1 MQAQTEIRAQII
13 QELERSLSEGR
24 IVWRK
29 PWVGHEGPRLPTNFV
44 TKTRYS
50 GVNTMLT
57 FAAEARNNCPISYCA
72 TFNQFRS
79 IGCHIRKGERATKI
93 IYFTY
98 VKKFVKDRNGDEVE
112 KSIPIFR
119 VFSIFNISQAQGP
132 AIDQF
137 HAQPVLKTFDDNRSE
152 FDAVVN
158 ATEARIDHGNELAAY
173 LPLEDRIIMP
183 DVGRFDSWPDY
194 AATTFHE
201 LGHWTQPKHR
211 LNIEWTRPEEE
222 LFAEITSSYLM
233 AAVGIPHGDDLR
245 KNNKAY
251 IQSWAATIKES
262 PKALFAAASKA
273 SLATDYILSFSR
285 GSDASAAES
294 VEEEAAVARP

>member
-1 MQAQTEIRAQII
+1 MQTQTEIRAQII

-57 FAAEARNNCPISYCA
+57 FAAEARNNWPISYWA

-137 HAQPVLKTFDDNRSE
+137 HAQPVLRTFDDNRSE

-158 ATEARIDHGNELAAY
+158 ATGARIDQGHEIAAY
-173 LPLEDRIIMP
+173 LTLEDRIIMP

-201 LGHWTQPKHR
+201 IAHWSQPKTR
-211 LNIEWTRPEEE
+211 LNIEGSYSENE

-245 KNNKAY
+245 NTKAY

-294 VEEEAAVARP
+294 VEEEAATA

>member
-1 MQAQTEIRAQII
+1 MKTQTEIRTQII

-50 GVNTMLT
+50 GVNTMCA
-57 FAAEARNNCPISYCA
+57 FAAEARNNWPISYWA

-112 KSIPIFR
+112 KSIPILR

-137 HAQPVLKTFDDNRSE
+137 HAQPVLRTFDDNRSV

-158 ATEARIDHGNELAAY
+158 ATGARIDQGHELAAY

-211 LNIEWTRPEEE
+211 LNIEGTRPEVE
-222 LFAEITSSYLM
+222 LFAEVTSSYLM
-233 AAVGIPHGDDLR
+233 AAVGIGHSDTMR
-245 KNNKAY
+245 NAKAY
-251 IQSWAATIKES
+251 VQSWAATIRES

-273 SLATDYILSFSR
+273 SVATDYILSFSR

-294 VEEEAAVARP
+294 VEEEAAVA

>member
-1 MQAQTEIRAQII
+1 MQTQTEIRAQII

-29 PWVGHEGPRLPTNFV
+29 PWVGHEGPRMPTNFV

-50 GVNTMLT
+50 GVNTMCA
-57 FAAEARNNCPISYCA
+57 FAAEARNNWPISYWA

-112 KSIPIFR
+112 KSIPILR

-137 HAQPVLKTFDDNRSE
+137 HAQPVLRTFDDNRSE

-158 ATEARIDHGNELAAY
+158 ATGARIDQGHELAAY

-201 LGHWTQPKHR
+201 IGHWSGAKHR
-211 LNIEWTRPEEE
+211 LNIEGSYSENE

-233 AAVGIPHGDDLR
+233 AAVGIPHSDDLR

-262 PKALFAAASKA
+262 PKALFAAASRA

-294 VEEEAAVARP
+294 VEEEAAVA